1 MPFIIVGVIYRLSK
15 FDFLLLSKLLTTPI
29 KLIRAQVFE
38 ELEDLPTKIDED
50 QDQEN
55 QDLDNQDLENLE
67 FSENFY
73 KSFVK

>member
-1 MPFIIVGVIYRLSK
+1 MLSK

-38 ELEDLPTKIDED
+38 ELEELPTEIDED
-50 QDQEN
+50 QDGEN
-55 QDLDNQDLENLE
+55 QDPDNEDLENLE

-73 KSFVK
+73 NKFCEIKL

>member
-1 MPFIIVGVIYRLSK
+1 MLSK

-50 QDQEN
+50 QD
-55 QDLDNQDLENLE
+55 
-67 FSENFY
+67 
-73 KSFVK
+73 